1 MDLLHSNLLL
11 LHSSLLSNP
20 QLSLLFKLTM
30 SSVAPTT
37 DIDSSSIAPSELQS
51 PAKVFHLIPVA
62 ERAFGE
68 VLNLTGFADAPPSQM
83 ELTRSGK
90 IVIYKK
96 EYAEVFEKW
105 FNTTPYAQFV
115 ERLNQT
121 RETDPNSVKIP
132 HKLPE
137 WDNPRRKGKVWVW
150 FWEGS
155 ECLQGMP
162 KVVCKSC
169 EQSMQHPGAVDQGTT
184 NMRDHMKSS
193 GCERKAKRS
202 SATQSAI
209 DQHLH
214 RVSILFV
221 FNIYHHLTD
230 NDNCLCRTSDL
241 SLPRFLPILILDC
254 MKPFC
259 IS

>member
-1 MDLLHSNLLL
+1 MDLLHSNQLLL
-11 LHSSLLSNP
+11 YPFLLSKS
-20 QLSLLFKLTM
+20 QLPLLFKFTM

-37 DIDSSSIAPSELQS
+37 DIDTSSIAPSELES
-51 PAKVFHLIPVA
+51 PAKLFHLIPVT

-68 VLNLTGFADAPPSQM
+68 VLSLTGVADTPPSQM

-96 EYAEVFEKW
+96 EYAKVFGKW
-105 FNTTPYAQFV
+105 FGTTPYGQFV
-115 ERLNQT
+115 ERLDQA
-121 RETDPNSVKIP
+121 REVDSKSVKIP
-132 HKLPE
+132 HKIPE
-137 WDNPRRKGKVWVW
+137 WDNPKRKGKVWAW

-162 KVVCKSC
+162 RVICKSC
-169 EQSMQHPGAVDQGTT
+169 EQAMQHPGAVNQGTT
-184 NMRDHMKSS
+184 NMRDHLRSS
-193 GCERKAKRS
+193 GCERQGKRS

-221 FNIYHHLTD
+221 FNIYHCLT
-230 NDNCLCRTSDL
+230 TV
-241 SLPRFLPILILDC
+241 FLGQAT
-254 MKPFC
+254 
-259 IS
+259 